1 MHLQAK
7 EGLAFALPDAD
18 VRQLGGI
25 LQRKG
30 YKVFLRGPSMYAF
43 KGLAG
48 KLGPIGV
55 HAAMLLV
62 MAGMAAALL
71 CNKRQGGYTPT
82 PFTSWHITTWPILA
96 LLQLSELHTYL
107 DDTGSVLCI
116 GNTFCPVEDSLR
128 TSLCQ

>member
-1 MHLQAK
+1 M
-7 EGLAFALPDAD
+7 LPYAD

-30 YKVFLRGPSMYAF
+30 YKVFLRGGSMYAF

-62 MAGMAAALL
+62 MAGTPAAQTLPSSVRDLPYQPVALL
-71 CNKRQGGYTPT
+71 
-82 PFTSWHITTWPILA
+82 
-96 LLQLSELHTYL
+96 
-107 DDTGSVLCI
+107 DTGDKALVVCKDAVTL
-116 GNTFCPVEDSLR
+116 
-128 TSLCQ
+128 